1 MKKITAEFTLSIGY
15 TTATREAEE
24 IFEFDD
30 DATDE
35 EIEDTLEDYWKE
47 WAWNY
52 INGGWDIKEE

>member
-15 TTATREAEE
+15 PTATREAED